1 MFCSN
6 MMWEVDELQINK
18 AIRYVMKLKGV
29 TLSAMGQSL
38 RKEVTKKELVNGK
51 NKRVGTG
58 EWVELSGN
66 DVSARLNYPNMTI
79 ENVIEML
86 GVLGYELV
94 IQEKKSG
101 ARRSDQIVIDQT
113 PDNE

>member
-6 MMWEVDELQINK
+6 MMWEVNELQINK

-51 NKRVGTG
+51 NKRVG
-58 EWVELSGN
+58 
-66 DVSARLNYPNMTI
+66 I
-79 ENVIEML
+79 
-86 GVLGYELV
+86 
-94 IQEKKSG
+94 
-101 ARRSDQIVIDQT
+101 
-113 PDNE
+113 